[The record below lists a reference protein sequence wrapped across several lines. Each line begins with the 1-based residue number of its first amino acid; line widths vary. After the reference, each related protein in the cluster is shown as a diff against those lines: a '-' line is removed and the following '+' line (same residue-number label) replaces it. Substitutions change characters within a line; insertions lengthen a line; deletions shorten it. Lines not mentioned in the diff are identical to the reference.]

1 MITLRHIENFNSDD
15 GSASMNCWNSGE
27 KKSRV
32 VVHLFDSFSDKI
44 R

>member
-1 MITLRHIENFNSDD
+1 
-15 GSASMNCWNSGE
+15 MNCWNSGE

-44 R
+44 RWEMWKSNYLMYQIL